1 MMKLPS
7 IAGYK
12 QKDSSS
18 RCAGGQQG
26 LALLLVLSMITLLV
40 AAVVSFNQAMSS
52 GYAETNIYKNQSI
65 MRAMTESGMDI
76 AMAVLH
82 TDGTSNQYDHGFDS
96 WSLLGEQPI
105 PGEFSQGVVE
115 AVIVDHDG
123 KFPINALADEDTPWR
138 DVLYRLLTSG
148 LFVVEDEVAAREIVD
163 SLADWLD
170 EDDNELPYGAESGY
184 YLSRENGIEPRN
196 GPFVSL
202 AELSLVKGVTTEL
215 LYGTDEHL
223 GLREVVTILDT
234 GGTVN
239 LNTVRAPVLMAI
251 DPRINAEHVEK
262 LEEFR
267 ADENNAPAFSGVS
280 WYRRVSGWP
289 ADIELPG
296 DMLKTDSQTFTVTV
310 NSRYLGSRMSLI
322 ADLVRD
328 SDSSLRIVRRTYR
341 YL

>member
-1 MMKLPS
+1 M
-7 IAGYK
+7 
-12 QKDSSS
+12 
-18 RCAGGQQG
+18 
-26 LALLLVLSMITLLV
+26 
-40 AAVVSFNQAMSS
+40 
-52 GYAETNIYKNQSI
+52 
-65 MRAMTESGMDI
+65 
-76 AMAVLH
+76 
-82 TDGTSNQYDHGFDS
+82 
-96 WSLLGEQPI
+96 
-105 PGEFSQGVVE
+105 
-115 AVIVDHDG
+115 
-123 KFPINALADEDTPWR
+123 
-138 DVLYRLLTSG
+138 
-148 LFVVEDEVAAREIVD
+148 AAREIVD